1 MKLTDVE
8 KRVLDCIKTGVT
20 FSGVAPEP
28 YQICFRLKLPGS
40 LLRPVL
46 RAMELKGC
54 IERDLNGKSTI
65 RYVSSQPIERGT
77 LLTSKIE
84 EVLRTIYLRT
94 EFIGVLA
101 DFKISVLGLQSND
114 RVLTKYL
121 IAQYTKKIKV
131 EKDKNKVSR
140 RKLTNLI
147 SEHDQAKRVRL
158 LG

>member
-65 RYVSSQPIERGT
+65 QYLSMQPVDTDLMRRREIDG
-77 LLTSKIE
+77 LLR
-84 EVLRTIYLRT
+84 VIYIRT
-94 EFIGVLA
+94 EFIKTVIENKLCLLA
-101 DFKISVLGLQSND
+101 WKSTDQALSKFIIN
-114 RVLTKYL
+114 
-121 IAQYTKKIKV
+121 QYTKQIEILESQN
-131 EKDKNKVSR
+131 EKLR
-140 RKLTNLI
+140 RKVAALI
-147 SEHDQAKRVRL
+147 EQHAESDHVKL